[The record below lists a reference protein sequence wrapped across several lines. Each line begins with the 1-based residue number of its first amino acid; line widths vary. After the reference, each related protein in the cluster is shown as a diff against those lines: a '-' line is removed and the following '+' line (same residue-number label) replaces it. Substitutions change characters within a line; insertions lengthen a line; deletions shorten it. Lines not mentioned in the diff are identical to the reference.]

1 MLLKIKHFLKLK
13 NLKKKLKL
21 KLQQSFKIWKFFV
34 IVMKYKKEQGFYF
47 VGNPLFPC
55 PVPANQTTLLF
66 GRQTVREWRTD
77 GILQVAFWYMVQR
90 HPWGWGW
97 WGSHCSSVTVLHPD
111 PPPPPPTAPGLQ
123 SPPLQQSPLTH
134 PHLLVPGPDI
144 AALLR
149 RRLVNTRDTLQFSV
163 SDSVCLGW
171 KASGAERG
179 PQTIRRISTHPSVH
193 KLNRPSLNPFSGDFS
208 LSWFIP
214 LQHIYYTCRL
224 YEKST
229 CWLKR
234 SVFYLAETSSS
245 SKY

>member
-21 KLQQSFKIWKFFV
+21 KLQQSFKIWKFCV
-34 IVMKYKKEQGFYF
+34 LVMKRAGLLFCRD
-47 VGNPLFPC
+47 PLFPC

-229 CWLKR
+229 CSLKR

>member
-1 MLLKIKHFLKLK
+1 
-13 NLKKKLKL
+13 
-21 KLQQSFKIWKFFV
+21 
-34 IVMKYKKEQGFYF
+34 MKYKKEQGFYF
-47 VGNPLFPC
+47 VG
-55 PVPANQTTLLF
+55 T
-66 GRQTVREWRTD
+66 
-77 GILQVAFWYMVQR
+77 
-90 HPWGWGW
+90 
-97 WGSHCSSVTVLHPD
+97 HCSPAQSQPTKPLYCLGGKQWGNEEQMGSCKWRFDTWCKGIREGGGGGVLIVPLSQCYTPILLLPQHQVCSSP
-111 PPPPPPTAPGLQ
+111 
-123 SPPLQQSPLTH
+123 PPLQQSPLTH

-149 RRLVNTRDTLQFSV
+149 RRLVNTRDTLQFNV
-163 SDSVCLGW
+163 SDSVCRGW

-208 LSWFIP
+208 LSWFFP

-234 SVFYLAETSSS
+234 SVFYLAENQ
-245 SKY
+245 